1 MNKTSKLTELDKSII
16 NLWKSSDTEKE
27 MLICNCLAVRE
38 YCLEADVQAFLD
50 GHPDVTFMELDDF
63 ITSLCPPLE
72 IVDDDELDDDE

>member
-1 MNKTSKLTELDKSII
+1 MIRKSVLTELEESIVDV
-16 NLWKSSDTEKE
+16 WKTSDAENG
-27 MLICNCLAVRE
+27 LLVCCVLAVRE
-38 YCLEADVQAFLD
+38 YGLEEDVQAFLD